1 MRRIARLD
9 AAADLNVIT
18 NDLGEFLFADRSVAA
33 ALEANLLDVT
43 HPRYADLEA
52 RGMLDAHGPSGGLA
66 DVAKRTR
73 KAFLLEGPALHIFV
87 VTLRCDHACQYCQ
100 VSRAALNAKGFD
112 LSEADALLAL
122 DRVFESDAPAL
133 TIEFQGGE
141 PALRMDLIRVI
152 VNAAEAHPR
161 RDDRPV
167 RFTMATTMHRLTEDD
182 FVFCRDHEIHLSTS
196 LDGPALIH
204 AAQRTLPGQNSWTRT
219 IAALARARA
228 TLGHEG
234 VVALPTIT
242 RAALAAP
249 EAVVDAYVE
258 HGFHSIFLR
267 PLAPYGFAQKT
278 QKQLGYST
286 EEFLVFYDAAL
297 RHILDLN
304 ERGIEIEETTAA
316 IALRHI
322 FTPFHSGYVD
332 LRSPA
337 GAGLGVLVYNYDGQ
351 VYPSD
356 EARMAAETGD
366 PRFALGRVSQPL
378 DELLVSPAM
387 HWLARGAIAETH
399 PDCRDCAFLPYCG
412 ADPVYHA
419 IAQGEPDAPRHGT
432 SFCDRNMA
440 LFQWLFGE
448 IARRDSE
455 TMRTFLAWAL
465 AKPRDEVNPG
475 WIEQ

>member
-1 MRRIARLD
+1 MRRIESLR

-18 NDLGEFLFADRSVAA
+18 NDLGEFVFADRVTTVA
-33 ALEANLLDVT
+33 LKGNVLDAT

-52 RGMLDAHGPSGGLA
+52 RGMLDARGPCGGLA

-73 KAFLLEGPALHIFV
+73 KAFMLEGPALHIFV

-100 VSRAALNAKGFD
+100 VSRAALDASGFD

-122 DRVFESDAPAL
+122 DRVFESDAPTL

-141 PALRMDLIRVI
+141 PALRMDLIRTI
-152 VNAAEAHPR
+152 VHTAEAHPGR
-161 RDDRPV
+161 GDRPV
-167 RFTMATTMHRLTEDD
+167 RFTMATTLHRLTDDD
-182 FVFCRDHEIHLSTS
+182 FAFCRDHQIHLSTS

-204 AAQRTLPGQNSWTRT
+204 AAQRTLPGQNSWART
-219 IAALARARA
+219 IEALNRAR
-228 TLGHEG
+228 TIVGRDG

-242 RAALAAP
+242 RAALTAP

-258 HGFHSIFLR
+258 QGFRSIFLR
-267 PLAPYGFAQKT
+267 PLAPYGFARKT
-278 QKQLGYST
+278 QKRLGYST
-286 EEFLVFYDAAL
+286 EEFLTFYNAAL
-297 RHILDLN
+297 HHILDLN
-304 ERGIEIEETTAA
+304 ARGIEIEETTAA

-366 PRFALGRVSQPL
+366 TRFALGRVGQPL

-387 HWLARGAIAETH
+387 HWLARGAIAEKH
-399 PDCRDCAFLPYCG
+399 PDCSGCAFLPYCG

-432 SFCDRNMA
+432 NFCDRNMA

-448 IARRDSE
+448 IAKRDEE
-455 TMRTFLAWAL
+455 TMRTFLAWAF
-465 AKPRDEVNPG
+465 AKPRAEINPG